1 MSKDLPKPKPGS
13 SPAFI
18 PPVSSFQGPV
28 AELIAQ
34 GMLSPPSRPGLLAI
48 LDQYEILRV
57 LGGGGMGIVLLAR
70 DSVTGNEVAVKLVK
84 AELLANQNMVYRF
97 LKEAGHLQRLN
108 HPNVASVM
116 AISNRTE
123 GPYFVMPWFA
133 KGSLAGRIQPGQ
145 PMVAGAVLDLAVQVA
160 EGLSFAHRNGI
171 IHRDLKPA
179 NILITA
185 DGRAC
190 LADFGLAR
198 TLFNDSITEVG
209 NNNLEGTAPY
219 MSPAVAAGDAEDT
232 RCDIYSFGA
241 LLYEMLTGFPPYHGS
256 GTREILKQI
265 IAGPPKPITS
275 LYPQADRRLVA
286 VAEGCMARELRDR
299 YADLRDVVSD
309 LERVRGNQPPAG
321 PRGFTQGKPRWSVG
335 ARRTF
340 VTVGVLAGAIGLAGT
355 GWWFWRDHPA
365 PVATQPPAPIPVPV
379 PVPTPVPSP
388 VTVPVPAPVPVVV
401 PPVIPVPPVV
411 APTNPPPV
419 VNLPPAWNT
428 SILAG
433 QPGVAGLEDGPG
445 DQAHFWLPNSVAV
458 DQTGNVYV
466 ADTASHTIRKIAP
479 DGTVTT
485 LAGLSGSHGTTDGVG
500 GQARFSAPFGVAVDA
515 AGTVFVADT
524 ANNTIRHITAAGVVT
539 TLAGVAGQAG
549 ATDGSGDQARFR
561 NPWSLTVD
569 GQGNVFVADMSN
581 NTIRKITPA
590 GVVSTLAG
598 RAGVSGHAD
607 GPASQARFNSPFGV
621 AVDPAGDVYVSD
633 SGNHAIRMISPEG
646 MVSTVAGLPGYPGNT
661 DGTGDAA
668 RFWNP
673 QGLTVDADGTV
684 FVADTGNQTIRKI
697 TLDGDVT
704 TLAGLAGTS
713 GTNDA
718 SGSAARF
725 NSPAGITVDAADHIY
740 VADTGNHT
748 IRKLVFGPPIQST
761 NQPVRN
767 IPLVNTN
774 P

>member
-1 MSKDLPKPKPGS
+1 MSKDLPKPKPAS
-13 SPAFI
+13 KPASPPVFV

-34 GMLSPPSRPGLLAI
+34 GMLSPPTRPGLLAI
-48 LDQYEILRV
+48 VDQYEILRV

-70 DSVTGNEVAVKLVK
+70 DSVTGNEVAVKLIK

-97 LKEAGHLQRLN
+97 LKEAGHLQRLH
-108 HPNVASVM
+108 HPNVSSVM

-133 KGSLAGRIQPGQ
+133 KGSLAGRIKPGQ
-145 PMVAGAVLDLAVQVA
+145 PMATSAVLDLAAQVA

-265 IAGPPKPITS
+265 IAGPPKSITS
-275 LYPQADRRLVA
+275 LNPSAERGLVT

-299 YADLRDVVSD
+299 YADMRDVLGD
-309 LERVRGNQPPAG
+309 LEQLREHRPPAG
-321 PRGFTQGKPRWSVG
+321 PRGFTQGKSRGPVW
-335 ARRTF
+335 ARRKVATF
-340 VTVGVLAGAIGLAGT
+340 GVVAGVIGLAGA
-355 GWWFWRDHPA
+355 GWWFWRGQ
-365 PVATQPPAPIPVPV
+365 V
-379 PVPTPVPSP
+379 
-388 VTVPVPAPVPVVV
+388 APVPVVTQLPVVV
-401 PPVIPVPPVV
+401 PAPAPAPAPVVVNPVIPAPVVV

-419 VNLPPAWNT
+419 VPQPPVWNT

-466 ADTASHTIRKIAP
+466 ADTASHTIRKISP
-479 DGTVTT
+479 VGLVTT

-549 ATDGSGDQARFR
+549 SADGSGDQARFR
-561 NPWSLTVD
+561 NPWSLAVD
-569 GQGNVFVADMSN
+569 NEGNVFVADMSN
-581 NTIRKITPA
+581 NAIRKITPA

-598 RAGVSGHAD
+598 RAGVSGNAD
-607 GPASQARFNSPFGV
+607 GPIAQARFNSPYGV

-646 MVSTVAGLPGYPGNT
+646 MVTTVAGLPGYPGTT
-661 DGTGDAA
+661 DGAGDAA

-673 QGLTVDADGTV
+673 QGLAVDADGTV
-684 FVADTGNQTIRKI
+684 YVADTGNQTIRKI
-697 TLDGDVT
+697 TLDGEVT

-718 SGSAARF
+718 SGLAARF
-725 NSPAGITVDAADHIY
+725 NNPGGITVDPAGHLY

-748 IRKLVFGPPIQST
+748 IRKLVFGPPIQAT
-761 NQPVRN
+761 NQPARKLSSDT
-767 IPLVNTN
+767 P
-774 P
+774 